1 MEKVATRRAAAST
14 RRQEPSKSE
23 LTRQRIL
30 DAAAKVFAERGYA
43 HTRLVD
49 VAQEAGSHA
58 GGIYYYFAS
67 REALVD
73 EVLRVSTQR
82 SIDHLT
88 KALEALP
95 AKAGAA
101 ERVMTAVGVQLTGIM
116 ERDPYDLAYL
126 RIWPQLP
133 DEMRERHSALLHR
146 YFSIWRSIIAEGQA
160 SGELRA
166 DLDPSVVR
174 LTIAGAV
181 QWASEWADTARGS
194 AEELAGKMSAIFLSG
209 ILARPA
215 R

>member
-1 MEKVATRRAAAST
+1 MRTAAHAKP
-14 RRQEPSKSE
+14 QEPSKSE

-88 KALEALP
+88 KALQALSP
-95 AKAGAA
+95 DAGAV
-101 ERVMTAVGVQLTGIM
+101 ERITTAMTVQLSGIM
-116 ERDPYDLAYL
+116 ARERYDLAHL

-133 DEMRERHSALLHR
+133 DELRVRHAAMLHR
-146 YFSIWRSIIAEGQA
+146 YFSIWRGIIAEGQT

-166 DLDPSVVR
+166 DLDPSVLR

-181 QWASEWADTARGS
+181 QWASEWADTAHGS
-194 AEELAGKMSAIFLSG
+194 PEELAGKMAAIFLNG
-209 ILARPA
+209 ILVKPA
-215 R
+215 S